1 MKKILSS
8 ILWTAVVL
16 LIALAVYKGVTRK
29 SAIKGLWD
37 KYERVVD
44 LNRKAPEGTT
54 LICPVCDTTFVKMNP
69 EQVFCSPECRKK
81 YERMEKG
88 VKTEGKIEDEL
99 LDLWNGI
106 KTRVKRV
113 TSDDE

>member
-8 ILWTAVVL
+8 ILWTAVIL
-16 LIALAVYKGVTRK
+16 LIGLAIYKGVTRE
-29 SAIKGLWD
+29 SAVKKLWN

-44 LNRKAPEGTT
+44 INRQAPVGAT
-54 LICPVCDTTFVKMNP
+54 LTCPICDTTFVKANP

-81 YERMEKG
+81 YERLEKG

-106 KTRVKRV
+106 KSRVKRI
-113 TSDDE
+113 TADD

>member
-8 ILWTAVVL
+8 ILWTAVIL
-16 LIALAVYKGVTRK
+16 LIGLAIYKGVTRE
-29 SAIKGLWD
+29 SAVKKLWN

-44 LNRKAPEGTT
+44 INRQAPVGAT
-54 LICPVCDTTFVKMNP
+54 LTCPICDTTFVKGNP

-81 YERMEKG
+81 YERLEKG
-88 VKTEGKIEDEL
+88 VRTEGKIEDEL

-106 KTRVKRV
+106 KSRVKRV
-113 TSDDE
+113 TADD